1 MRKRNKKNVTTLLLA
16 FFCLSGCA
24 LSKSESQKTSDT
36 PPPSEESSPTSSA
49 IESKESEEGGVT
61 SLESIDSTGSFDSG
75 SASIEEKYLWSK
87 EVDAL
92 LKVSLGEYMDIL
104 PPIEAERYEARND
117 YNKTYEITFTSI
129 AAYGERISPSTP
141 KFYSLGLELQGFSRE
156 YDENSGFYSCSKV
169 VSYTTLVV
177 AQIGYDE
184 KSACL
189 VMSAY
194 AFPFL
199 KDEFPFDKA
208 YDFVKANIP
217 DPGLPY
223 YQSELTSMYGVP
235 CLAIYGFPEE
245 GETIAPSIGPDYCS
259 ILEDEGYEIDY
270 SYASYGSYYAIDAKE
285 TFSIQFGL
293 DLEEGYFLMVL
304 VKL

>member
-36 PPPSEESSPTSSA
+36 PPPSEESLPSVVS
-49 IESKESEEGGVT
+49 EQKESEEEN
-61 SLESIDSTGSFDSG
+61 SDNLESVESPQSL
-75 SASIEEKYLWSK
+75 SIVSQEERYLWSK

-194 AFPFL
+194 VFPFL

-270 SYASYGSYYAIDAKE
+270 SYASYGSYYAIDEKE

-304 VKL
+304 VNL